1 MLVPETTF
9 VIVFVPP
16 APKLPTPDVA
26 NILAPT
32 FKPVVEAMPV
42 IVTVHG
48 PVPVGALRV
57 PLALISLPTVVLLFA
72 FQFILVPEQPFKISP
87 PFGFVNVIA

>member
-16 APKLPTPDVA
+16 APKFPTPEVA
-26 NILAPT
+26 NKLAPT
-32 FKPVVEAMPV
+32 YKPVVEAMPV

-48 PVPVGALRV
+48 PIPVGAPRI
-57 PLALISLPTVVLLFA
+57 PLALIGLATEVLLFA

-87 PFGFVNVIA
+87 PFGFVTVIA